1 MKQILADRPDW
12 IDDPEHKGAPGPYN
26 MPKKLYRPKKKDPKT
41 TSKTKRTHAFGIDP
55 SKDKPTT
62 KRPVRKRKG
71 TGKTARHGKGTYGA
85 AVPSDTK
92 YGKRKPLKD
101 KLAGI
106 KPPPR
111 KPLSVS
117 VPVTK
122 WDNGAEGRARAIAN
136 LKPTDFGGIEAGSDV
151 TPVRN
156 TAEDNAQRA
165 RKLEEKILAERA
177 KRARAATRSG
187 KPSRH
192 GPGTYGAVIP
202 PRRGTPSKPP
212 TKMTDPIDP
221 AIEAK
226 RKSVLAERARAA
238 AAKAPPKQRWP
249 GATTKRVSTRDKG
262 VIETG
267 LNLEPKGRE
276 RTPKEEHQDRQA
288 LKRLVEKYGGRL
300 RDWWSAV
307 KNRPLTDA
315 EARAKAGLD
324 ATKQQVR
331 SGEGL
336 SAVKNYRGGQPK
348 KKTKKGTS
356 RRVKN
361 KHSGYEGHDGN
372 KLVAKYYSQ
381 ENKMGPHT
389 LLTNPPK
396 LEKINGKPTGQG
408 YGAARKGPDVKGTP
422 HEEVVNSKYESG
434 DSFKLDH
441 NSVKNIHVR

>member
-1 MKQILADRPDW
+1 MATMKQILADRPDW

-26 MPKKLYRPKKKDPKT
+26 LPKRLYRPKTKKKDPK
-41 TSKTKRTHAFGIDP
+41 KTKKTKKDHAFGLDP
-55 SKDKPTT
+55 SKDKVTK
-62 KRPVRKRKG
+62 KRPRRI
-71 TGKTARHGKGTYGA
+71 TGKRPTHGKGTYGA
-85 AVPSDTK
+85 DVPSDTK

-101 KLAGI
+101 KWAGI

-122 WDNGAEGRARAIAN
+122 WDKGAEGQARALAN
-136 LKPTDFGGIEAGSDV
+136 LKSTDFGGIEAGSDV

-177 KRARAATRSG
+177 KRARAETRSG

-192 GPGTYGAVIP
+192 GPRTYGAVIP
-202 PRRGTPSKPP
+202 PRRGTPSKPS

-238 AAKAPPKQRWP
+238 AAKATPKQRWP

-267 LNLEPKGRE
+267 LNLEPEGRK
-276 RTPKEEHQDRQA
+276 RTPKEEHQDTKA
-288 LKRLVEKYGGRL
+288 LKRLAAKYGGKMS
-300 RDWWSAV
+300 DWWSAV

-315 EARAKAGLD
+315 EAKAKAGLD
-324 ATKQQVR
+324 ATKRQVR
-331 SGEGL
+331 SGEGF

-361 KHSGYEGHDGN
+361 KHKGYDTTTGAEY
-372 KLVAKYYSQ
+372 VAKYY
-381 ENKMGPHT
+381 T
-389 LLTNPPK
+389 
-396 LEKINGKPTGQG
+396 
-408 YGAARKGPDVKGTP
+408 
-422 HEEVVNSKYESG
+422 
-434 DSFKLDH
+434 
-441 NSVKNIHVR
+441 